1 MTNWCAFNEVSD
13 DGLNS
18 GKIDTISRIELY
30 GLWIG
35 WCTFCT
41 LVVIGNV
48 EMHVGSCMFCEYV
61 VDGNDGCM
69 QFVVIVGHGVETVGT
84 NSEGVNA
91 RFAYL
96 VVPQYLAIH

>member
-1 MTNWCAFNEVSD
+1 
-13 DGLNS
+13 
-18 GKIDTISRIELY
+18 
-30 GLWIG
+30 
-35 WCTFCT
+35 
-41 LVVIGNV
+41 
-48 EMHVGSCMFCEYV
+48 MHVGSCMFCEYV

-69 QFVVIVGHGVETVGT
+69 QFVVIVGTVVETVGT